1 MNGRNETKMSDI
13 NRLPHQEPAS
23 PHNPS
28 DWIISFYI
36 SALDLELVIQRQGWL
51 PFINLSPATS
61 TCLLDLLPS
70 FHLPWI
76 LTWAISTASGAGV
89 CLPSSVPSLPND
101 SILHVTAWR
110 VFAEHMVLFSQPHSP
125 TLALALIL
133 CICASQSYHLSPGA
147 RQVGWWRGWRQ
158 QV

>member
-1 MNGRNETKMSDI
+1 MNERYETKMSDI

-28 DWIISFYI
+28 NWIISFYI

-61 TCLLDLLPS
+61 TCLLDLLPP
-70 FHLPWI
+70 F
-76 LTWAISTASGAGV
+76 ISLESLLGPFLQPPGVGV

-110 VFAEHMVLFSQPHSP
+110 VFVEHMVLSSQPHGP

-147 RQVGWWRGWRQ
+147 HQVGWWRGWRQ